1 MPLPGLL
8 GLRLPLPYYLVF
20 LIFHLKPLI
29 TLLRYEILTLYSL
42 VVDKLFSY
50 TYQQLLTS
58 TWFIRIFA
66 STKTQDHEYRHRIFE
81 EKNSR
86 NGNFVK

>member
-1 MPLPGLL
+1 M
-8 GLRLPLPYYLVF
+8 
-20 LIFHLKPLI
+20 
-29 TLLRYEILTLYSL
+29 LRYEILKSNNLL
-42 VVDKLFSY
+42 VNNLFSY